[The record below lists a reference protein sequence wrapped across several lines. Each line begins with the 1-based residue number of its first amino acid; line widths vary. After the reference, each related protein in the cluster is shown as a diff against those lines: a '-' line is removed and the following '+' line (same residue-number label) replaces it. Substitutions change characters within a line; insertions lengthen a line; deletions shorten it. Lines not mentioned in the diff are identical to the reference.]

1 MEIMVGISDMKVSNN
16 PDDVLITY
24 SLGSCIGVTI
34 WDPEVRTGGL
44 LHYLLP
50 DSNLDK
56 EKAKNNPFIFSDS
69 GVPLFFREAYKFGA
83 RKKRMIVK
91 VAGGAQVLDNNDFF
105 DIGKRNVLALR
116 KIFWRNSVI
125 VAGSDVGGTIS
136 RTIFLN
142 IKTGVTLVKMPG
154 RKVSAL

>member
-16 PDDVLITY
+16 SDDVLITY

-50 DSNLDK
+50 DSNLNK
-56 EKAKNNPFIFSDS
+56 EKAKKNPFIFSDS
-69 GVPLFFREAYKFGA
+69 GVPLLFREAYKFGA

-91 VAGGAQVLDNNDFF
+91 VAGGAHVLDNNDFF

-116 KIFWRNSVI
+116 KIFWRNNVI
-125 VAGSDVGGTIS
+125 VAGSDIGGTIS
-136 RTIFLN
+136 RTIFFN

-154 RKVSAL
+154 RKASAL

>member
-50 DSNLDK
+50 DSNLNK
-56 EKAKNNPFIFSDS
+56 EKAKKNPFIFSDS
-69 GVPLFFREAYKFGA
+69 GVPLLFREAYEFGA

-116 KIFWRNSVI
+116 KIFWRNNVI

>member
-50 DSNLDK
+50 DSNLNK
-56 EKAKNNPFIFSDS
+56 EKAKKNPFIFSDS
-69 GVPLFFREAYKFGA
+69 GVPLLFREAYKFGA

-91 VAGGAQVLDNNDFF
+91 VAGGAHVLDNNDFF

-116 KIFWRNSVI
+116 KIFWRNNVI
-125 VAGSDVGGTIS
+125 VAGSDIGGTIS
-136 RTIFLN
+136 RTIFFN
-142 IKTGVTLVKMPG
+142 INTGVTLVKMPG
-154 RKVSAL
+154 RKASAL

>member
-50 DSNLDK
+50 DSNINK
-56 EKAKNNPFIFSDS
+56 EKAKKNPFIFSDS

-83 RKKRMIVK
+83 SKKRMIVK

-116 KIFWRNSVI
+116 KIFWRNNVI
-125 VAGSDVGGTIS
+125 VAGSDIGGTIS
-136 RTIFLN
+136 RTIFFN

-154 RKVSAL
+154 GKASAL

>member
-1 MEIMVGISDMKVSNN
+1 MKIMVGISDMKVSNN
-16 PDDVLITY
+16 PDDELVSY

-56 EKAKNNPFIFSDS
+56 EKAKKNPFMFSDS
-69 GVPLFFREAYKFGA
+69 GVPLLFWEVYKFGA

-91 VAGGAQVLDNNDFF
+91 VVGGAQVLDNSGFF
-105 DIGKRNVLALR
+105 NIGKRNAPALR
-116 KIFWRNSVI
+116 KIFWKNNVI
-125 VAGSDVGGTIS
+125 VAGSDIGGTIS
-136 RTIFLN
+136 RTVSLN
-142 IKTGVTLVKMPG
+142 IKTGVTLIKMPG
-154 RKVSAL
+154 REVFAL

>member
-50 DSNLDK
+50 DSNLNK
-56 EKAKNNPFIFSDS
+56 EKAKKNPFIFSDS
-69 GVPLFFREAYKFGA
+69 GVPLLFREAYKFGA
-83 RKKRMIVK
+83 LKKRMIVK
-91 VAGGAQVLDNNDFF
+91 VAGGAQVLGNNDFF
-105 DIGKRNVLALR
+105 DIGKRNMLALR
-116 KIFWRNSVI
+116 KIFWRNNVI
-125 VAGSDVGGTIS
+125 VAGSDIGGTIS

-154 RKVSAL
+154 RKASAL

>member
-16 PDDVLITY
+16 SDDVLITY

-50 DSNLDK
+50 DSNINK
-56 EKAKNNPFIFSDS
+56 EKAKKNPFIFSDS
-69 GVPLFFREAYKFGA
+69 GVPLLFREAYKFGA

-91 VAGGAQVLDNNDFF
+91 VAGGAHVLDNNDFF

-116 KIFWRNSVI
+116 KIFWRNNVI
-125 VAGSDVGGTIS
+125 VAGSDIGGTIS
-136 RTIFLN
+136 RTIFFN

-154 RKVSAL
+154 RKASAL

>member
-34 WDPEVRTGGL
+34 WDPEIRTGGL

-50 DSNLDK
+50 DSNINK
-56 EKAKNNPFIFSDS
+56 EKAKKNPFIFSDS
-69 GVPLFFREAYKFGA
+69 GVPLLFREAYKFGA

-91 VAGGAQVLDNNDFF
+91 VAGGAHVLDNNDFF

-116 KIFWRNSVI
+116 KIFWRNNVI
-125 VAGSDVGGTIS
+125 VAGSDIGGTIS
-136 RTIFLN
+136 RTIFFN

-154 RKVSAL
+154 RKASAL

>member
-16 PDDVLITY
+16 SDDVLITY

-56 EKAKNNPFIFSDS
+56 EKAKKNPFIFSDS
-69 GVPLFFREAYKFGA
+69 GVPLLFREAYKFGA

-116 KIFWRNSVI
+116 KIFWRNNVI
-125 VAGSDVGGTIS
+125 VAGSDIGGTIS
-136 RTIFLN
+136 RTIFFN

-154 RKVSAL
+154 RKASAL

>member
-50 DSNLDK
+50 DSNINK
-56 EKAKNNPFIFSDS
+56 EKAKKNPFIFSDS
-69 GVPLFFREAYKFGA
+69 GVPLLFREAYKFGA

-116 KIFWRNSVI
+116 KIFWRNNVI
-125 VAGSDVGGTIS
+125 VAGSDIGGTIS
-136 RTIFLN
+136 RTIFFN

-154 RKVSAL
+154 RKASAL

>member
-1 MEIMVGISDMKVSNN
+1 MKIMVGISDMKVSNN
-16 PDDVLITY
+16 PDDELVSY

-56 EKAKNNPFIFSDS
+56 EKAKKNPFMFSDS
-69 GVPLFFREAYKFGA
+69 GVPLLFREVYKFGA

-91 VAGGAQVLDNNDFF
+91 VVGGAQVLDNSGFF
-105 DIGKRNVLALR
+105 NIGKRNALALR
-116 KIFWRNSVI
+116 KIFWKNNVI
-125 VAGSDVGGTIS
+125 VAGSDIGGTIS
-136 RTIFLN
+136 RTVSLN
-142 IKTGVTLVKMPG
+142 IKTGVTLIKMPG
-154 RKVSAL
+154 REVFAL

>member
-50 DSNLDK
+50 DSNINK
-56 EKAKNNPFIFSDS
+56 EKAKKNPFIFSDS
-69 GVPLFFREAYKFGA
+69 GVPLLFREAYKFGA

-91 VAGGAQVLDNNDFF
+91 VAGGAHVLDNNDFF

-116 KIFWRNSVI
+116 KIFWRNNVI
-125 VAGSDVGGTIS
+125 VAGSDIGGTIS
-136 RTIFLN
+136 RTIFFN

-154 RKVSAL
+154 RKASAL

>member
-50 DSNLDK
+50 DSNLNK
-56 EKAKNNPFIFSDS
+56 EKAKKNPFIFSDS
-69 GVPLFFREAYKFGA
+69 GVPLLFREAYKFGA
-83 RKKRMIVK
+83 SKKRMIVK

-116 KIFWRNSVI
+116 KIFWRNNVI
-125 VAGSDVGGTIS
+125 VAGSDIGGTIS
-136 RTIFLN
+136 RTIFFN

-154 RKVSAL
+154 RKASVL

>member
-50 DSNLDK
+50 DSNINK
-56 EKAKNNPFIFSDS
+56 EKAKKNPFIFSDS
-69 GVPLFFREAYKFGA
+69 GVPLLFREAYKFGA

-91 VAGGAQVLDNNDFF
+91 VAGGAHVLDNNDFF

-116 KIFWRNSVI
+116 KIFWRNNVI
-125 VAGSDVGGTIS
+125 VAGSDIGGAIS
-136 RTIFLN
+136 RTIFFN

-154 RKVSAL
+154 RKASAL

>member
-50 DSNLDK
+50 DSNLNK
-56 EKAKNNPFIFSDS
+56 EKAKKNPFIFSDS
-69 GVPLFFREAYKFGA
+69 GVPLLFREAYKFGA

-91 VAGGAQVLDNNDFF
+91 VAGGAQVLANNDFF

-116 KIFWRNSVI
+116 KIFWRNNVI
-125 VAGSDVGGTIS
+125 VAGSDIGGTIS

-154 RKVSAL
+154 RKASAL

>member
-34 WDPEVRTGGL
+34 WDPEIRTGGL

-50 DSNLDK
+50 DSNINK
-56 EKAKNNPFIFSDS
+56 EKAKKNPFIFSDS
-69 GVPLFFREAYKFGA
+69 GVPLLFREAYKFGA

-91 VAGGAQVLDNNDFF
+91 VAGGAHVLDNNDFF

-116 KIFWRNSVI
+116 KIFWRNNVI

-154 RKVSAL
+154 RKASAL

>member
-56 EKAKNNPFIFSDS
+56 EKAKKNPFIFPDS
-69 GVPLFFREAYKFGA
+69 GVPLLFREAYKFGA
-83 RKKRMIVK
+83 SKKRMIVK

-116 KIFWRNSVI
+116 KIFWRNNVI
-125 VAGSDVGGTIS
+125 VAGSDIGGTIS
-136 RTIFLN
+136 RTIFFN

-154 RKVSAL
+154 RKASVL

>member
-34 WDPEVRTGGL
+34 WDPEVRMGGL

-50 DSNLDK
+50 DSNLNK
-56 EKAKNNPFIFSDS
+56 EKAKKNPFIFSDS
-69 GVPLFFREAYKFGA
+69 GVPLLFREAYKFGA
-83 RKKRMIVK
+83 SKKRMIVK

-116 KIFWRNSVI
+116 KIFWRNNVI

-154 RKVSAL
+154 RKASAL

>member
-1 MEIMVGISDMKVSNN
+1 MEIMVGISDMKASNN

-50 DSNLDK
+50 DSNINK
-56 EKAKNNPFIFSDS
+56 EKAKKNPFIFSDS
-69 GVPLFFREAYKFGA
+69 GVPLLFREAYKFGA

-91 VAGGAQVLDNNDFF
+91 VAGGAHVLDNNDFF

-116 KIFWRNSVI
+116 KIFWRNNVI
-125 VAGSDVGGTIS
+125 VAGSDIGGTIS
-136 RTIFLN
+136 RTIFFN

-154 RKVSAL
+154 RKASAL